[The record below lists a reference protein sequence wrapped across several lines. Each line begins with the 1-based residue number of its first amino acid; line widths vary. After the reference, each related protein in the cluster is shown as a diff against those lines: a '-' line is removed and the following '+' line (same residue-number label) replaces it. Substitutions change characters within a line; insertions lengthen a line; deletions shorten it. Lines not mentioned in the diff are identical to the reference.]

1 MRHLKAGRRLG
12 VTTAHRK
19 AMMRNMV
26 TSILETGQVTT
37 TLARAKEVRRPL
49 EKMITFAKCGDLH
62 ARRMALRF
70 VKSKLAMANLFDDL
84 AERYA
89 DRPGGYCRIIK
100 LATTRAGDASDMA
113 IVQLIGSEQD
123 TLTAL
128 KDAKKKKKPAKKS
141 SMTLEKVSAEVK
153 ADEKQEEAAEAVPD
167 AAATAEAAPDVAA
180 TAEAAPDAAATA
192 EAAPDAAAAKA
203 EAPQEEQV
211 AEAPVEESAPVAEV
225 VSEESAP
232 VTEVVSEE
240 SAPAEDAKP
249 EAKS

>member
-26 TSILETGQVTT
+26 TSILEEGQVTT

-49 EKMITFAKCGDLH
+49 EKMITFAKRGDLH

-70 VKSKLAMANLFDDL
+70 VKSKRAMANLFDDL

-113 IVQLIGSEQD
+113 IVQLIGSEHD

-141 SMTLEKVSAEVK
+141 SKTLEQVSAEVK
-153 ADEKQEEAAEAVPD
+153 VDEPPEAEQAAEAAETPAAEVAETPVEAAPEAPAEEVAPAEEAAPA
-167 AAATAEAAPDVAA
+167 AEAAS
-180 TAEAAPDAAATA
+180 EAAI
-192 EAAPDAAAAKA
+192 
-203 EAPQEEQV
+203 
-211 AEAPVEESAPVAEV
+211 
-225 VSEESAP
+225 
-232 VTEVVSEE
+232 
-240 SAPAEDAKP
+240 PAEEVKSEAKDA

>member
-26 TSILETGQVTT
+26 TSILEEGQVTT

-49 EKMITFAKCGDLH
+49 EKMITFAKRGDLH

-70 VKSKLAMANLFDDL
+70 VKSKRAMANLFDDL

-113 IVQLIGSEQD
+113 IVQLIGSEHD

-141 SMTLEKVSAEVK
+141 SKTLEQVSAEVK
-153 ADEKQEEAAEAVPD
+153 ADEPPKAEQ
-167 AAATAEAAPDVAA
+167 TAEAAETPAAEATPAEEVASE
-180 TAEAAPDAAATA
+180 EAAPAEEVASEETA
-192 EAAPDAAAAKA
+192 SAEEAAPAVEAASAEEAAS
-203 EAPQEEQV
+203 EA
-211 AEAPVEESAPVAEV
+211 A
-225 VSEESAP
+225 
-232 VTEVVSEE
+232 T
-240 SAPAEDAKP
+240 PAEEAKDA

>member
-167 AAATAEAAPDVAA
+167 AAATAEAAPD
-180 TAEAAPDAAATA
+180 
-192 EAAPDAAAAKA
+192 AAAAKT
-203 EAPQEEQV
+203 EVPQEEQV

>member
-1 MRHLKAGRRLG
+1 MRHLKAGRLLG

-153 ADEKQEEAAEAVPD
+153 ADEKPKGEQEEAAEAVPD
-167 AAATAEAAPDVAA
+167 AAATAEAAPD
-180 TAEAAPDAAATA
+180 
-192 EAAPDAAAAKA
+192 AAAAKT
-203 EAPQEEQV
+203 EVPQEEQV

>member
-26 TSILETGQVTT
+26 TSILEEGQVTT

-49 EKMITFAKCGDLH
+49 EKMITFAKRGDLH

-70 VKSKLAMANLFDDL
+70 VKSKRAMANLFDDL

-113 IVQLIGSEQD
+113 IVQLIGSEHD

-141 SMTLEKVSAEVK
+141 SKTLEQVSAEVK
-153 ADEKQEEAAEAVPD
+153 ADEPPKAEQ
-167 AAATAEAAPDVAA
+167 TAEAAETPAAEATPAEEVASEETA
-180 TAEAAPDAAATA
+180 SAEEAAPAAEAASAE
-192 EAAPDAAAAKA
+192 EAAPAVEAASAEEAAS
-203 EAPQEEQV
+203 EA
-211 AEAPVEESAPVAEV
+211 A
-225 VSEESAP
+225 
-232 VTEVVSEE
+232 T
-240 SAPAEDAKP
+240 PAEEAKDA

>member
-153 ADEKQEEAAEAVPD
+153 ADEKPKVEQQAAEAV
-167 AAATAEAAPDVAA
+167 
-180 TAEAAPDAAATA
+180 PDAAATA

-211 AEAPVEESAPVAEV
+211 AEAPVEESAPVTEVVSEESAPVAEV

>member
-141 SMTLEKVSAEVK
+141 SMTLEKVSSEVK
-153 ADEKQEEAAEAVPD
+153 ADEKPKVEQQAAEAVPD
-167 AAATAEAAPDVAA
+167 AAA

-203 EAPQEEQV
+203 EVPQEEQV

>member
-12 VTTAHRK
+12 VTTAHRT
-19 AMMRNMV
+19 AMLRNMV
-26 TSILETGQVTT
+26 TSILEEGQVTT

-49 EKMITFAKCGDLH
+49 EKMITFAKRGDLH

-70 VKSKLAMANLFDDL
+70 VKSKRAMANLFDDL

-113 IVQLIGSEQD
+113 IVQLIGSEHD

-141 SMTLEKVSAEVK
+141 SKTLEQGSAEVK
-153 ADEKQEEAAEAVPD
+153 ADEPPEAEQAAEAAETP
-167 AAATAEAAPDVAA
+167 AEAAPEAPAEEAAPAEEVASEEA
-180 TAEAAPDAAATA
+180 ASAEEAAPAAEAAS
-192 EAAPDAAAAKA
+192 EAAI
-203 EAPQEEQV
+203 
-211 AEAPVEESAPVAEV
+211 
-225 VSEESAP
+225 
-232 VTEVVSEE
+232 
-240 SAPAEDAKP
+240 PAEEVKSEAKDA

>member
-26 TSILETGQVTT
+26 TSILEEGQVTT

-49 EKMITFAKCGDLH
+49 EKMITFAKRGDLH

-70 VKSKLAMANLFDDL
+70 VKSKRAMANLFDDL

-113 IVQLIGSEQD
+113 IVQLIGSEHD

-141 SMTLEKVSAEVK
+141 SKTLEQVSAEVK
-153 ADEKQEEAAEAVPD
+153 ADEPPEAEQAAEAAETP
-167 AAATAEAAPDVAA
+167 AEAAPEAPAEEAAPAEEVASEEA
-180 TAEAAPDAAATA
+180 ASAEEAAPAAEAAI
-192 EAAPDAAAAKA
+192 
-203 EAPQEEQV
+203 
-211 AEAPVEESAPVAEV
+211 
-225 VSEESAP
+225 
-232 VTEVVSEE
+232 
-240 SAPAEDAKP
+240 PAE
-249 EAKS
+249 EAKSEAKDAEAKS

>member
-153 ADEKQEEAAEAVPD
+153 ADEKPKVEQQAAEAVPD
-167 AAATAEAAPDVAA
+167 AAATAEAAPDAA
-180 TAEAAPDAAATA
+180 ETA

-211 AEAPVEESAPVAEV
+211 AEAPVEESAPVTEV

>member
-167 AAATAEAAPDVAA
+167 AAATAEAAPD
-180 TAEAAPDAAATA
+180 
-192 EAAPDAAAAKA
+192 AAAAKT
-203 EAPQEEQV
+203 EVPQEEQV
-211 AEAPVEESAPVAEV
+211 AEAPV
-225 VSEESAP
+225 EESAP

>member
-153 ADEKQEEAAEAVPD
+153 ADEKPKVEQQAAEAVPD
-167 AAATAEAAPDVAA
+167 AAA

-203 EAPQEEQV
+203 EVPQEEQV

-232 VTEVVSEE
+232 
-240 SAPAEDAKP
+240 AEDAKP

>member
-49 EKMITFAKCGDLH
+49 EKMITFAKRGDLH
-62 ARRMALRF
+62 ARRMTLRF

-84 AERYA
+84 AGRYA

-113 IVQLIGSEQD
+113 IVQLIGSERD
-123 TLTAL
+123 VLTDL
-128 KDAKKKKKPAKKS
+128 KEAKKKPKPAKKS
-141 SMTLEKVSAEVK
+141 SKTLEKVSTEIK
-153 ADEKQEEAAEAVPD
+153 ADEKPKAEVATEETPTEAVPEVAEEKAEAVAP
-167 AAATAEAAPDVAA
+167 AAVPAPEVASAEDI
-180 TAEAAPDAAATA
+180 
-192 EAAPDAAAAKA
+192 
-203 EAPQEEQV
+203 
-211 AEAPVEESAPVAEV
+211 
-225 VSEESAP
+225 
-232 VTEVVSEE
+232 
-240 SAPAEDAKP
+240 PAEDAKADTKAT
-249 EAKS
+249 ESKS

>member
-26 TSILETGQVTT
+26 TSILEEGQVTT

-49 EKMITFAKCGDLH
+49 EKMITFAKRGDLH

-70 VKSKLAMANLFDDL
+70 VKSKRAMANLFDDL

-113 IVQLIGSEQD
+113 IVQLIGSEHD

-141 SMTLEKVSAEVK
+141 SKTLEQVSAEVK
-153 ADEKQEEAAEAVPD
+153 ADEPPEAEQAAEAAETP
-167 AAATAEAAPDVAA
+167 AEAAPEAPAEEAAPAEEVASEEA
-180 TAEAAPDAAATA
+180 ASAEEAAPAAEAAS
-192 EAAPDAAAAKA
+192 EAAI
-203 EAPQEEQV
+203 
-211 AEAPVEESAPVAEV
+211 
-225 VSEESAP
+225 
-232 VTEVVSEE
+232 
-240 SAPAEDAKP
+240 PAEEAKDA

>member
-153 ADEKQEEAAEAVPD
+153 ADEKPKVEQQAAEAVPD
-167 AAATAEAAPDVAA
+167 AAA

-203 EAPQEEQV
+203 EVPQEEQV
-211 AEAPVEESAPVAEV
+211 AEAPV
-225 VSEESAP
+225 EESAP